1 MRTNDIG
8 RIVTVGSPAVSPDG
22 ARVAYTVTRVDL
34 DENRYRSAIW
44 LAAADGSTP
53 PRQLTT
59 GEGGD
64 GQPAWSPDGTR
75 LAFTRKRDPEGEA
88 PPEQVLLVV
97 PVDGPGEPVSLAHRG
112 EAIEHPVWSPDGRSI
127 AFTSRVR
134 AARYEPKDE
143 AAQPPRKIDRLFSR
157 LNGEDWTID
166 RPTQAFVV
174 DSEAA
179 AAPRQLTEGPEVSGP
194 LAWSPDSGRV
204 AFVSARQPDADLNP
218 VDDLW
223 TLDINIAEDA
233 RPEPVRL
240 TATEAAH
247 LGPAFSPD
255 GGRLAYLAFHGD
267 ATHPGYYHWRLE
279 VLDLLSRQVTRL
291 ALDLD
296 RSLFPY
302 PEGRPPVWEGGDL
315 LVSVEDRGSV
325 HVLRVDAAGSSTR
338 AVDGLRTVT
347 AWDLAGGTLAFTG
360 TDATHPT
367 ELYSL
372 VGGRER
378 RLTHHQEAFLGAV
391 PALSPERFTVRTRD
405 GKEELDT
412 WLLRPPGFEPDRTYP
427 ALLSIH
433 GGPATQYGERWFDE
447 FQFLAA
453 AGFVVF
459 WTNPRGASGVT
470 EAFGRAILSP
480 LSTVDPGSG
489 WGGVDYEDLMAVT
502 DAALEREPAIDRER
516 VGVLGGSYGG
526 FMTSWIV
533 GHTHRFAAACSERA
547 VNNLLSE
554 DWSSDAAG
562 GFAQELGVDPLENPQ
577 EYARM
582 SPITYVKVIAT
593 PLLILHSE
601 NDLRCPI
608 EQADCLF
615 VALRRLGRRDVE
627 YYRFPAENHELSR
640 AGSPK
645 HRVQRADLIVEF
657 FRRHLGLEGQGAEGH
672 EEEKAASSLS
682 LAGL

>member
-1 MRTNDIG
+1 MRTNHIG
-8 RIVTVGSPAVSPDG
+8 RLVTVGSPAVSPDG
-22 ARVAYTVTRVDL
+22 TRVAYTVTRVDM

-44 LAAADGSTP
+44 LAAADGSAP
-53 PRQLTT
+53 PRQLTA
-59 GEGGD
+59 GERGD
-64 GQPAWSPDGTR
+64 GQPTWSPDGTR
-75 LAFTRKRDPEGEA
+75 LAFTRKREAEGEA
-88 PPEQVLLVV
+88 PPEQVLFVL
-97 PVDGPGEPVSLAHRG
+97 PVDGPGEPVALAHRE

-134 AARYEPKDE
+134 DPRYEPKE
-143 AAQPPRKIDRLFSR
+143 ESARPPRKIDRLFSR

-166 RPTQAFVV
+166 RPTQVFVV
-174 DSEAA
+174 DAEAA
-179 AAPRQLTEGPEVSGP
+179 AKARQLTEGPEVSGP
-194 LAWSPDSGRV
+194 LAWSPDSGLL
-204 AFVSARQPDADLNP
+204 AFVSARQPDPDLNP

-223 TLDINIAEDA
+223 TVAVTGSEDEKPA
-233 RPEPVRL
+233 PLQL
-240 TATEAAH
+240 TKTESVH

-255 GGRLAYLAFHGD
+255 GERLAYLAFHGG

-279 VLDLLSRQVTRL
+279 VLDLHSRQVTRL
-291 ALDLD
+291 ALELD
-296 RSLFPY
+296 RSLFPF
-302 PEGRPPVWEGGDL
+302 PEGRPPAWEGDDL

-325 HVLRVDAAGSSTR
+325 HVLRVGSGGKLTR
-338 AVDGLRTVT
+338 VVEGLRTVT
-347 AWDLAGGTLAFTG
+347 AWDVAGGTLAFTA

-372 VGGRER
+372 VGGQER
-378 RLTHHQEAFLGAV
+378 RLTRHQDAFLRAV
-391 PALSPERFTVRTRD
+391 PALSPERFTVCTRD
-405 GKEELDT
+405 GKEQLDA
-412 WLLRPPGFEPDRTYP
+412 WLLRPPGFEPGKKYP

-433 GGPATQYGERWFDE
+433 GGPATQYAERWFDE
-447 FQFLAA
+447 FQFLAG

-480 LSTVDPGSG
+480 LSPIDPGTG

-502 DAALEREPAIDRER
+502 DAALEREPAIDPER
-516 VGVLGGSYGG
+516 LGVLGGSYGG

-533 GHTHRFAAACSERA
+533 GHTDRFAAACSERA

-562 GFAQELGVDPLENPQ
+562 TFHWDLGVDPLENAE

-582 SPITYVKVIAT
+582 SPITYVKQITT

-615 VALRRLGRRDVE
+615 VALRRLKRDVE
-627 YYRFPAENHELSR
+627 YYRFPAENHDLSR
-640 AGSPK
+640 SGSPK
-645 HRVQRADLIVEF
+645 HRLQRADLIVEF
-657 FRRHLGLEGQGAEGH
+657 FRRRLGLEPREQENPG
-672 EEEKAASSLS
+672 S
-682 LAGL
+682 